1 MAILF
6 ISFVY
11 LCERRLGYSIEL
23 KLCCMNKKLEID
35 EGEGNSHTKFSEISF
50 I

>member
-11 LCERRLGYSIEL
+11 LC
-23 KLCCMNKKLEID
+23 KLRSQQLQCSAKTQLNKKFKID
-35 EGEGNSHTKFSEISF
+35 EGEGNSHTKFSEISL